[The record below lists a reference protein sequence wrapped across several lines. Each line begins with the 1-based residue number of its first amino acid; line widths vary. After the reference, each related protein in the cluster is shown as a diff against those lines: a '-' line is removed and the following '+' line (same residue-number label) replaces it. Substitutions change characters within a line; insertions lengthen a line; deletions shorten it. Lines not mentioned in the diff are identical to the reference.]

1 LRGAGSFVA
10 PAVGAESD
18 RLPDAGGFGLEE
30 GLAGALAAW
39 EGAFRGC
46 RASVAGVG
54 SIMSGGLRNESSPNM
69 REAPPDFEGRR
80 DNLAET

>member
-1 LRGAGSFVA
+1 MSGVASFA
-10 PAVGAESD
+10 PLGEGAESG
-18 RLPDAGGFGLEE
+18 RPAGGGVGLEE

-46 RASVAGVG
+46 SASVAGVG
-54 SIMSGGLRNESSPNM
+54 SIMTGGAKERVPAPNM
-69 REAPPDFEGRR
+69 CEAPPDFEGRR